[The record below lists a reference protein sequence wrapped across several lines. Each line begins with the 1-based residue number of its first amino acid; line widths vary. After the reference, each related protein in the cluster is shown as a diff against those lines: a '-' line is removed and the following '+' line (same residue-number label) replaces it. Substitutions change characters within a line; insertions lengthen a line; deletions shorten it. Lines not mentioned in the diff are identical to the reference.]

1 MRPQQDDPDTRSGE
15 SENER
20 GTITIAHHAPG
31 LTIVALLGE
40 HDISTEP
47 RLSRALNEAAKRSDV
62 LVDLSECRFID
73 SSVIRVLAS
82 AARAAA
88 ARGERLELAIPATQA
103 PIRRISEL
111 ARLDEL
117 LTIHDTREAALASL
131 EGRP

>member
-1 MRPQQDDPDTRSGE
+1 MRPQQDDPNTRSGE

-40 HDISTEP
+40 HDIATEP
-47 RLSRALNEAAKRSDV
+47 RLSRALNEAAERSDV

-88 ARGERLELAIPATQA
+88 ARGERLELAIPTQA

-131 EGRP
+131 ESRP